1 MSRPEHE
8 QELDTSPALT
18 RAHKLSGRID
28 QVVRDAW
35 KAAETEYGE
44 GRFNEAINEQWTAIY
59 AIATSGAHGWQ
70 IVENEDG
77 DGVRLDEG
85 AYPGD
90 IGFVVFENGWVHV
103 GNDRWFKD
111 EDGSLHESIEYL
123 KEQRD
128 TEWDRADGL
137 ETEAFDADDRIS
149 VHQDL
154 GGNELPGWWEFG
166 PTGYVGRPPAV
177 VAHAK
182 GYDLAQDEVED

>member
-18 RAHKLSGRID
+18 RAYKLSGRID
-28 QVVRDAW
+28 QAVREHW
-35 KAAETEYGE
+35 KATEAEYGE
-44 GRFNEAINEQWTAIY
+44 GRFSEAINEQWTAIY

-70 IVENEDG
+70 IVEHEDG
-77 DGVRLDEG
+77 GGVRLAEG

-90 IGFVVFENGWVHV
+90 VGFVVFENGWVHV
-103 GNDRWFKD
+103 ENDRWFED
-111 EDGSLHESIEYL
+111 EDGSLRETIEYL

-128 TEWDRADGL
+128 TEWDRADEQ
-137 ETEAFDADDRIS
+137 ETEAFEADDRIS
-149 VHQDL
+149 VHQDP
-154 GGNELPGWWEFG
+154 GGNDLPGWWEFD

-182 GYDLAQDEVED
+182 GYDLGQDEVSS